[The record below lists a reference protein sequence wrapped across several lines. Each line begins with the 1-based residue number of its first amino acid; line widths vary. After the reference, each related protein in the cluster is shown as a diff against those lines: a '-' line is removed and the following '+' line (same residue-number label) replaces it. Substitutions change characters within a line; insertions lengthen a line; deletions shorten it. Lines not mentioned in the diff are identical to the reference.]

1 MSSDKSAQHSPCP
14 KKAHLNSLSVCS
26 KEQQLKAASGS
37 QSGSPTAPCTGD
49 AVLTATEAG
58 LQQHLAAAAQRAPSH
73 LTPPTETSFEKCTK
87 FGLFPFEQMMSL
99 VSVARCAHEK
109 YNSR

>member
-87 FGLFPFEQMMSL
+87 FGLFPFEQMMYFSW
-99 VSVARCAHEK
+99 AQRATETK
-109 YNSR
+109 DNSR